1 MEIVRIK
8 EYKLPVKCYSD
19 FIEPMGKW
27 YYVIN
32 AWNQRSG
39 LHYLYCRMSAAFYL
53 ISDGIYKFNSAAIF
67 FLIKKCS
74 IN

>member
-1 MEIVRIK
+1 MENVRIK

-27 YYVIN
+27 YYSLLN

-39 LHYLYCRMSAAFYL
+39 LHYLYCRISAAFYL
-53 ISDGIYKFNSAAIF
+53 ISDGKHMLLELYYH
-67 FLIKKCS
+67 
-74 IN
+74 